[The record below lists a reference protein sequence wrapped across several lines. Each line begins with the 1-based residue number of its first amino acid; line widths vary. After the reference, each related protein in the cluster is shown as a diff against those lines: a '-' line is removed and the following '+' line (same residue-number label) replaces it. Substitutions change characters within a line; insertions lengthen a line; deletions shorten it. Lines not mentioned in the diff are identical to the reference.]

1 MKAVE
6 KSTSNRMRISS
17 VVEVGVYLQGVEEE
31 RPLHLSMTRTAWLAH
46 CGPRPRRVRIMR
58 GA

>member
-1 MKAVE
+1 MEVSRKAVE

-46 CGPRPRRVRIMR
+46 CGPDLA
-58 GA
+58 G